1 VRHYSWCTLD
11 DLRKQ
16 RYHNFAPSIHL
27 CFKPGSAITERRRE
41 HFAVRIL
48 PLIGLTLFCAASK
61 LISNYSGL
69 LPVTPSSR
77 HNGVTSP
84 ISRQFLRRIFE
95 ASNVREPASDAALG
109 LVPGG
114 GIYSHHFLGHRE
126 NTTNTCKVQY

>member
-1 VRHYSWCTLD
+1 MDRPGTEPVRRALS
-11 DLRKQ
+11 
-16 RYHNFAPSIHL
+16 
-27 CFKPGSAITERRRE
+27 RRS
-41 HFAVRIL
+41 
-48 PLIGLTLFCAASK
+48 LIGLTLFCAASK

-109 LVPGG
+109 LVPEGELNPQG
-114 GIYSHHFLGHRE
+114 TKYRRILRE
-126 NTTNTCKVQY
+126 RG